1 MGKTEVPPS
10 FGNSMTGSG
19 VDWGIET
26 EEEKRR
32 RLLREIEAAKAS
44 IAPPA
49 PPPPVVDTDQ
59 GYGPYSTPNN
69 LVSDPG
75 PNYGPAPADPN
86 RAYYYPSLATP
97 DAFRERDTQWQA
109 ANPTPQQKDFLGVA
123 GATRSALG
131 LVGLDGILDWNSNKG
146 TAGPSTESL
155 LPGGENAVP
164 PSAFID
170 PTYGAPPT
178 QQGNAIAANR
188 ISREANPQLYQPLP
202 ADPKSRESQIS
213 AQMADQGSIM
223 ERTDDPRIVADPYL
237 SQRLINRQTGMLAG
251 NIGGAAQAAGIVG
264 QSVVKSVA
272 NVIGTDPSTPF
283 FRALEQSGADINA
296 INKGM
301 SSLSDQSRDIN
312 ANPDYKPQDTLS
324 AWLESNGIGANIQN
338 KDVAGSWIGQ
348 FLQAADKQTSKYM
361 LLNETGATLGNML
374 VLAALTGG
382 LGEIPALARIGN
394 LAMKPVGVFGKIATG
409 FLEKYGLTTTARILG
424 IVGAT
429 TEKFVINNLV
439 SKMSE
444 ALMEAVQTINDTKE
458 KTGDN
463 DKAAAAGWQT
473 FSQGVAGTLAL
484 DAGDA
489 LVTEYVIPG
498 LLGRALNMAPPAVRN
513 SFLSA
518 KANKMLEAAG
528 NFAVAYVKEGWEEG
542 IQQAFQSTPG
552 ASFLANMYRGIINP
566 ENDSEIA
573 TAQRAGRGLTMLLG
587 IGSMARGAA
596 ADVQST
602 ISGFQAVKSE
612 DRRLFFGAYTDAG
625 VSFINA
631 KAESEIKALGPTAT
645 PQQIDEVRGAQ
656 KELIRELLDVSK
668 AVQGTFNIGGQD
680 VTGYSNDPSLSNKT
694 GVMGTLQFAHEVE
707 LLQNHAKVLE
717 AMGPIVTQDA
727 QGNPSYQL
735 FSQTLEEKV
744 ATNAQQR
751 VAGNTTEVSGLYG
764 EAQTASAPNGNVVGA
779 SGNVSKI
786 LLERI
791 ANRAYTNDALAIV
804 NDSMRVID
812 EQFKRAEAFRE
823 GAPIPRPAQHV
834 LDLYDKLVEAKI
846 ARGEGSMG
854 IQGFG
859 GASIAVDNQLGWQTG
874 NLTGINLFRIVA
886 QYTPDV
892 VSELYSQ
899 AQTTLTIEEY
909 KTKLISDELVQ
920 TMVHEAGHLLGFED
934 EGSKYDDVILAFMK
948 ANNIENFVK
957 FNEVSAYVQSL
968 QANQEFL
975 EDMGAVASAE
985 GNATR
990 SRLTNYGVRQSQ
1002 GASGTSATGG
1012 MAQGTG
1018 EGFYTARGN
1027 ARIDT
1032 SGIRARSAS
1041 SGQPLSGRSS
1051 STGMERAADG
1061 SGGDGNQQSA
1071 TTAGSSTATGTTS
1084 TSGTGGNLSDDE
1096 SRAVANIRSAGRS
1109 NAATGPESQQGAG
1122 TAAGGGNVSQ
1132 RENANGG
1139 GSTDANDVGGDSTSS
1154 LLSVGGNVPD
1164 ADLGGSARDTES
1176 ALLARYER
1184 SANASVVRAV
1194 AQQIRAR
1201 GGSNK
1206 RGGPATPAVTSLAPL
1221 GTDAAVGTGPSGR
1234 VGPLLAD
1241 STQYARAARFMPKD
1255 SSSSVPQLQNTWAAD
1270 AQGNPA
1276 GSLDYFK
1283 SGTPVKGTKSFI
1295 ATDSALFADNAA
1307 LQSSTAVGQLGT
1319 KSNQLGQQLVDTI
1332 ARAPW
1337 TPKWLNAM
1345 SNAANSL
1352 RDMYQY
1358 QGWMPKNATGASA
1371 AWAPDPSTQQGKDL
1385 IALQKFRLQE
1395 AFNDVFNYDNT
1406 QGGPSSLRPQA
1417 AKHRFF
1423 VLYERASRLEA
1434 DYQSQGQAVPDLVTD
1449 IIDRFQ
1455 DIQGTIQATIS
1466 NWDMNWTPALWHD
1479 SMREMDAVG
1488 FAGLLGKDPMGLNS
1502 RYPHDNIIP
1511 YMMLSTGAQGAEFPS
1526 AMFSDALLGKLS
1538 AGGIITPQV
1547 ANRSDTN
1554 TGFLGIHPF
1563 NYYLAARMIS
1573 DPRKAITDM
1582 VNARP
1587 NSLHIETDLISD
1599 ANAPEIWAH
1608 AMIGLL
1614 THELLHPVGFAHG
1627 TDSTAGDAERLY
1639 NRIVLKMT
1647 VASFRQAQ
1655 PIVRSLAALYRE
1667 MSNDPSFIKTLSAYT
1682 NTFAEASKEFSIS
1695 KTGVRYTN
1703 MYGVQ
1708 VVGAGENLEILKIL
1722 WHASAGQIA
1731 REIPYK
1737 ALHEVGR
1744 NSSMGS
1750 LGSAG
1755 LPQGLLTQADFNT
1768 PMYRTRPRTATL
1780 TIPTQVSKP
1789 VVVPASHATLVS
1801 GLSAMRARSNY
1812 SLVPAGGRRDKPI
1825 TLTSDDLWGMDLAMR
1840 DIFGAPTKQTIG
1852 SMALD
1857 RVNGSAVP
1865 TTGYPPNTI
1874 RRAVQDAI
1882 NAAEKAGRLPVAT
1895 DFMGIPGAPDPES
1908 FTSAAGLASDHG
1920 TMHPNIYQHLVELA
1934 TYGQDAKTWYLDY
1947 AQFWTDWLAGTHNR
1961 ASSYSPAQRT
1971 AMFIELLAFMGRAG
1985 QQTEPVENVRITSQI
2000 MEMRGNLEMREG
2012 KKPGTTAF
2020 DDLVESWRLAQEES
2034 DTFNSAAEAI
2044 YADLKGNSDL
2054 IADLKK
2060 LGIGLKDKNT
2070 GLELQSSIRG
2080 LIYKRAEQIPNF
2092 RLTGKK
2098 GKEKVPYVHT
2108 WHDTDWKYWFDN
2120 IQASDYTAM
2129 AGGNARIEKL
2139 IQDVQNIEANGT
2151 AVTAS
2156 LFSSYSNDLKSGKGA
2171 TVGQAATEQMKSMLN
2186 FWLYSTDE
2194 ISANMKLAN
2203 YAAAFRDSI
2212 ENIITIFSVPD
2223 VWIFRSIGIP
2233 NPNGQGTAS
2242 DTAVSEFVSALFAD
2256 IASRMRVHPLQL
2268 QAMVWTGFRRRLVE
2282 GRELLQPSKDRKSF
2296 KSNNAI
2302 AIKQADGSEYIVD
2315 GVSMSDTQSAGDLD
2329 KVMRDPEVLEVMRAL
2344 ANQQFKNPEHVPV
2357 KAQLAPVVLP
2367 RMAAQREFANQQ
2379 RMELTFPGT
2388 TDKKTGELRTPI
2400 SERNTRDSGNY
2411 SVEVQSPR
2419 IFIPISSEEE
2429 WNKLDINEFMQTPLL
2444 KQESNAYVAGKKPG
2458 ALTDEQRATAMD
2470 TGREGFGET
2479 INGAQPVRG
2488 MGGAGKT
2495 WMPHVIIRGDDF
2507 IEVLVPGV
2515 SYAHA
2520 QVIGS
2525 VLAHKIG
2532 SDKQAIVL
2540 NPTVRNG
2547 AEPNALVISAP
2558 TKTTPIKWGDM
2569 IDRFADVGAQK
2580 VVISGGERI
2589 IMVPRIGQSLSELA
2603 TQMIDEVGVNPSLLT
2618 VTRADMAIANANPDL
2633 SLDISENQDSLP
2645 QLVMDSFGSKQGAPV
2660 IPKWQEMSVADRKAI
2675 AEAENKMM
2683 AELYAKDPNA
2693 KTDLDRL
2700 RAPKIARLEQEKA
2713 KVAAQKAAND
2723 AAKELKKIE
2732 AAARKAAKEAGPKVE
2747 GLPKARATKT
2757 RARSAISDAV
2767 QKQSQSDWAST
2778 KDGQWVRDYG
2788 YGFWGRV
2795 IRRVNADSLPAD
2807 SDHLF
2812 RMAAGTR
2819 PTIMNASGHFSN
2831 NTYASSEDAIAA
2843 ADRVI
2848 RSFIET
2854 EARMRQRTGLT
2865 DPDEAQAHIDSE
2877 VAREQQSGD
2886 YQPPVDADTWVSV
2899 ADEMD
2904 QWGWNRRDR
2913 FPPSIDRMDVRSR
2926 ARSGMQRN
2934 TEGTT
2939 RQGTYITDPNTGK
2952 EILDESQTISM
2963 SMPASIGSVIGAHTG
2978 LRVSYDPST
2987 RPEWQKD
2994 VAASQRDFLINA
3006 LDAVANANGT
3016 LSIPTITQ
3024 IAGPHEIVTN
3034 RVGTWEGQPEFNI
3047 RVLFPTNADPALIK
3061 VAAAFLGR
3069 VAHQDAQGLFRPNSV
3084 INATDFTNRV
3094 GSNSDN
3100 TSYNVVGVE
3109 IPASIVG
3116 NESDRAIQAVKQLA
3130 GAAGVGVDLDASGRN
3145 IYVVNYDPPT
3155 DADGNTD
3162 VAQLAAWAANTAIDI
3177 ADAFKADGVT
3187 TNDVFV
3193 GSADTNL
3200 VPSNWSEDDPYE
3212 TYGTIIRDYE
3222 AGGVATAQ
3230 GPDSAGQ
3237 GAGGTGAINS
3247 QGVAKLPVADY
3258 EQRAIEWNLDKGQI
3272 EIAGDGTRA
3281 EQIARV
3287 QQKAE
3292 EILGPNAQRPRAR
3305 SAGPITSASRRK
3317 ATQSAAT
3324 GPIAPKY
3331 IFDPATGKM
3340 KVARTA
3346 RAETRQLLDNSI
3358 YASNVFGKTAIREA
3372 YQNARDAI
3380 RDAIVMGPDTGNLT
3394 APKDYVFDSII
3405 VSPDQVE
3412 ETSDYHKTGF
3422 TVYHDNGKGMSM
3434 DDVATAFVVIGASAK
3449 FSKNASGGF
3458 GIGAG
3463 AILSTARYFEMIS
3476 TFIPESGPNKGI
3488 PQRVRFAGTAED
3500 WMSDDGV
3507 DIESLPTYTN
3517 SKQTFT
3523 KKRMM
3528 VATGVSGETDMDDVD
3543 VPSGWE
3549 IDDPSL
3555 PQMYIPHPDPIVEI
3569 AIQRMVTE
3577 RILKH
3582 RKAITTVMMGSH
3594 YGLDVPGI
3602 SPSWVHQARSPQDV
3616 ESMQNMPLGYWA
3628 SEAFHDADHD
3638 VRVEAALANGNTP
3651 PDQDELSYVI
3661 PNTEEDSLWADHKPA
3676 RQMELM
3682 SPIWGGK
3689 TRLEEMKDPA
3699 LVDLRGGTSVIV
3711 ERPADFYDVVGYI
3724 PGLEFVNVR
3733 DDRWE
3738 DDGSTFG
3745 KPVPTNG
3752 LMVPLLWIA
3761 YQELKANPDAL
3772 VKYIG
3777 DRASTGSRAAS
3788 NPSKTGTTLT
3798 VWPKSYSK
3806 DKYRASPLE
3815 RAAYSWGDTDLT
3827 LSNGFHATARRI
3839 LETFRPTIAL
3849 SGQSQHNGQPE
3860 LVNESQTNLFLLP
3873 SQLEEIEGL
3882 TTDYYD
3888 FSVGPNI
3895 NNEFSWSLLDN
3906 PDEFLLENKP
3916 PTVRNSLTG
3925 RDVMLPALATDIVS
3939 GLARFPSSSLS
3950 RQPGQIATLNNKR
3963 RLQSRVYADQ
3973 FVAESLIGDI
3983 ATPTAFIG
3991 RGMNSGPRAMSGRS
4005 LPGPAPVAEARLT
4018 ASQELAVESKVIVL
4032 SNGAFQ
4038 FEFRQQG
4045 LQGEAL
4051 PKYLVLDIKTRPN
4064 TQAKDANYPF
4074 VASRDAFK
4082 DHTTKWWNEFVLKE
4096 LLDKLAAIDTLATL
4110 KIFDDAPKIGSTEYK
4125 ILDAGG
4131 ILDAAMVQE
4140 LQTSQPFENITVV
4153 AGDAYDHLVRDI
4165 VSRNPN
4171 APSELTNAVFFG
4183 ITFGNHIGVNY
4194 NVSSVANINNPAIAA
4209 MRFNPQSVVG
4219 RGNSILFN
4227 PFVALF
4233 EEARKGYTDSRPA
4246 TDKINGAFYDINQ
4259 ARMNDGA
4266 FARRG
4271 HAGDVEASLDTLKQ
4285 RYWQTYDLLEAFA
4298 VAMYQ
4303 VPIHEI
4309 THQIAKHH
4317 NAEFAGR
4324 QLHVQGML
4332 SRNWSSVPLDR
4343 ILPALFEGDNAD
4355 TMLWLLDYAARHE
4368 QMLTE
4373 RQDTSK
4379 IQKFTGNLE
4388 ASSGNQYEGADTR
4401 RGSGKDLQ
4409 AGLGGYESGTG
4420 IDSGRGAVE
4429 RRGPQGIDE
4438 LREPGAGGS
4447 SVRES
4452 QGGSSGAGIGGTPS
4466 VSSGPNIRAR
4476 SASTFLGPFSNP
4488 QLGPLPARPSEFRFS
4503 PVGERA
4509 YQNFE
4514 VGTNAGADYRA
4525 RRFGVDPANGEI
4537 PPAWVATTDLFR
4549 NASMGN
4555 ALVRGEVASRA
4566 GNKLGAYWY
4575 NNLLSGPAGAMT
4587 DVISNAMSIPMLMAR
4602 TTVASGVETALRV
4615 PNAQRTATPEMVLG
4629 MGSAMVSGG
4638 YHGIKDFIHAFA
4650 NGIEPIRGEQPRGM
4664 VNGKLG
4670 MVFEPISRVRVAAD
4684 AMVFHMAEE
4693 MAVHGLAYREAAKEG
4708 HRLGTPAFAAR
4719 VSQIVSDVAKELAN
4733 GTPGTTPSSNLTPV
4747 GQFTAGMA
4755 GEATR
4760 MAKEAVFQE
4769 KAPHLIGGLSEAR
4782 GIDAGVLNALVPF
4795 YRTIATIAYR
4805 GVDMTP
4811 GVGALMLATDLMRGG
4826 VFGSGPYAD
4835 TGSGQGLM
4843 TRSPSDR
4850 TYLPATQRIGNQI
4863 LGLGIATMG
4872 SMLVLMGKMTDAG
4885 PDDEKE
4891 RKAMMDDGWRPFC
4904 WVTTDANGKKHYTSF
4919 ITILGPAAFPLV
4931 FGATWAGNS
4940 QRKQETPDYN
4950 SLGAFTM
4957 AMRDFVFTQSGLK
4970 AYDDALNALGG
4981 DKRVKGVELA
4991 IAKFTSGLVPSVGLL
5006 RAINSATDPVLRTPS
5021 GMLFKW
5027 FEEGSS
5033 FNELSSFMAETA
5045 MAGIPG
5051 LSQYVPE
5058 KRNDIG
5064 DIQARPQ
5071 GQSGYRAFLP
5081 LQGTEDKT
5089 DSYYRYYD
5097 STSNLQDAKTSKA
5110 ITAWEDY
5117 LAGKGPEPKQNIVE
5131 MAIVGKALKSRIF
5144 TLYKQE
5150 EDRRKS
5156 DIEMGYKARIPQAFG
5171 S

>member
-1 MGKTEVPPS
+1 MGNTAVPPS

-26 EEEKRR
+26 EEEKRL

-44 IAPPA
+44 IDSSPAVPVAPT
-49 PPPPVVDTDQ
+49 PPVVDTDQ

-69 LVSDPG
+69 LVSDSSG
-75 PNYGPAPADPN
+75 PNYGPPPADPN
-86 RAYYYPSLATP
+86 RAYYYPSLASP
-97 DAFRERDTQWQA
+97 EAFKERDAQWQA
-109 ANPTPQQKDFLGVA
+109 ANPTPPAPSSTPPDFSWVPEPVRNVA
-123 GATRSALG
+123 SW
-131 LVGLDGILDWNSNKG
+131 VGQHYMPEVDNSIK
-146 TAGPSTESL
+146 A
-155 LPGGENAVP
+155 
-164 PSAFID
+164 
-170 PTYGAPPT
+170 
-178 QQGNAIAANR
+178 
-188 ISREANPQLYQPLP
+188 RELSKQANPQLWQPDPGDP
-202 ADPKSRESQIS
+202 AAADKLRQDRIADVASIQETGGPGMQPTGNIGGLGS
-213 AQMADQGSIM
+213 A
-223 ERTDDPRIVADPYL
+223 
-237 SQRLINRQTGMLAG
+237 RLENRLTGMLAG
-251 NIGGAAQAAGIVG
+251 NVGGVLESAGILG
-264 QSVVKSVA
+264 QSATKSVA
-272 NVIGTDPSTPF
+272 DVLGTDPSTPF
-283 FRALEQSGADINA
+283 FTGLENA
-296 INKGM
+296 ARPFNNVSKGM
-301 SSLSDQSRDIN
+301 SSLSDQSRDVN
-312 ANPDYKPQDTLS
+312 ANPDYKPQDTVS
-324 AWLESNGIGANIQN
+324 GWLESKGIGTNIQN
-338 KDVAGSWIGQ
+338 KDVAGSLIDQ
-348 FLQAADKQTSKYM
+348 FLQAADRQTSLYQ
-361 LLNETGATLGNML
+361 LQNETGATLGNML
-374 VLAALTGG
+374 VLAALTAG
-382 LGEIPALARIGN
+382 LGEIPAVAQVGGFI
-394 LAMKPVGVFGKIATG
+394 MKPFGVFGKAATG
-409 FLEKYGLTTTARILG
+409 YLAKNGLTRTAQVLG

-429 TEKFVINNLV
+429 SEKFVVNNLV

-444 ALMEAVQTINDTKE
+444 ALMEAVQTINDTKA

-463 DKAAAAGWQT
+463 DKAATAGWQT

-489 LVTEYVIPG
+489 FVTEYVIPG
-498 LLGRALNMAPPAVRN
+498 LLGRALNMAPPAVRKN
-513 SFLSA
+513 FLSA

-587 IGSMARGAA
+587 IGNMARGAA

-645 PQQIDEVRGAQ
+645 PQQVDEVRGAQ
-656 KELIRELLDVSK
+656 KELIRELLEVSK

-727 QGNPSYQL
+727 QGNPSYEF
-735 FSQTLEEKV
+735 FSQRLEQTV
-744 ATNAQQR
+744 GTNAQQR

-764 EAQTASAPNGNVVGA
+764 EAQTVSAGNGDVVSA
-779 SGNVSKI
+779 SGNISNQ
-786 LLERI
+786 LLTQI
-791 ANRAYTNDALAIV
+791 ASRTYASSALAIV
-804 NDSMRVID
+804 NDAMGAID
-812 EQFKRAEAFRE
+812 QQFKRADEFRK
-823 GAPIPRPAQHV
+823 GTNPNALQPAQHV
-834 LDLYDKLVEAKI
+834 LDLYDALVASGV
-846 ARGEGSMG
+846 ARVQGNGGMG
-854 IQGFG
+854 LQPFG
-859 GASIAVDNQLGWQTG
+859 GATIAVDNQLGWQTG

-886 QYTPDV
+886 QYTPEV
-892 VSELYSQ
+892 VSELYADYTSRTP
-899 AQTTLTIEEY
+899 TTLSIEEY

-934 EGSKYDDVILAFMK
+934 EGSKYDDVILKFMK
-948 ANNIENFVK
+948 ANNIEDFVK

-968 QANQEFL
+968 QASQEFL
-975 EDMGAVASAE
+975 QDMGAVASAE
-985 GNATR
+985 GNASR

-1002 GASGTSATGG
+1002 GTSGTSATGG

-1018 EGFYTARGN
+1018 EGFYTAGSGRG
-1027 ARIDT
+1027 IDT

-1041 SGQPLSGRSS
+1041 SGQSLSGRSS

-1071 TTAGSSTATGTTS
+1071 TTAGDSTAAGTTS

-1139 GSTDANDVGGDSTSS
+1139 GSTDAIDAGGDSTSS
-1154 LLSVGGNVPD
+1154 LLNVGGNVSP
-1164 ADLGGSARDTES
+1164 ADLGGTARDTES
-1176 ALLARYER
+1176 ALLARYEQ

-1194 AQQIRAR
+1194 AQQMRAR
-1201 GGSNK
+1201 GGSNR
-1206 RGGPATPAVTSLAPL
+1206 RGGPATPAPKPL
-1221 GTDAAVGTGPSGR
+1221 TPLSTDPR
-1234 VGPLLAD
+1234 IGPLLAN
-1241 STQYARAARFMPKD
+1241 STQYARAAQFMPAGGAAG
-1255 SSSSVPQLQNTWAAD
+1255 VEQLQNTWSVD
-1270 AQGNPA
+1270 AQGNRV

-1283 SGTPVKGTKSFI
+1283 SGTLVRGTQSFI
-1295 ATDSALFADNAA
+1295 ATDSALFADDAA
-1307 LQSSTAVGQLGT
+1307 LQSSSAVGQLGT
-1319 KSNQLGQQLVDTI
+1319 RSNQLGQQFVDTI
-1332 ARAPW
+1332 ARASW

-1345 SNAANSL
+1345 SNAVTFL

-1358 QGWMPKNATGASA
+1358 QGWMPKDAPGASA

-1395 AFNDVFNYDNT
+1395 VFNDLNNYDA
-1406 QGGPSSLRPQA
+1406 QGGFRPA
-1417 AKHRFF
+1417 SAKHRFF
-1423 VLYERASRLEA
+1423 ILYERASTIA
-1434 DYQSQGQAVPDLVTD
+1434 AMAQSTGVTVPDIAQD
-1449 IIDRFQ
+1449 IIDRFE
-1455 DIQGTIQATIS
+1455 DIRDTISVAIS
-1466 NWDMNWTPALWHD
+1466 NWDRNWTPSLWHD
-1479 SMREMDAVG
+1479 SMRELDAVG
-1488 FAGLLGKDPMGLNS
+1488 FAGLLGKDPLGLNS
-1502 RYPHDNIIP
+1502 RYPHDTIIP
-1511 YMMLSTGAQGAEFPS
+1511 YMMLSTGAHGAEYPT
-1526 AMFSDALLGKLS
+1526 AMFSDSLLGKLS

-1547 ANRSDTN
+1547 ADRSDTN

-1573 DPRKAITDM
+1573 DPRQPITDM
-1582 VNARP
+1582 VKARR
-1587 NSLHIETDLISD
+1587 NSVHIDTDSISD

-1614 THELLHPVGFAHG
+1614 THELLHPVGFSHG
-1627 TDSTAGDAERLY
+1627 TDITAGDAERIY
-1639 NRIVLKMT
+1639 NRVILKMT
-1647 VASFRQAQ
+1647 VASFNQVQ
-1655 PIVRSLAALYRE
+1655 PLVRSLAALYRE
-1667 MSNDPSFIKTLSAYT
+1667 ISNDSNFIKNLGAYA
-1682 NTFAEASKEFSIS
+1682 NTFAEVSKEFSIS

-1703 MYGVQ
+1703 MYGSQVQ
-1708 VVGAGENLEILKIL
+1708 GAGENLEIMKIL
-1722 WHASAGQIA
+1722 WHASVGQIA
-1731 REIPYK
+1731 REIPFK
-1737 ALHEVGR
+1737 TPGGVGQ
-1744 NSSMGS
+1744 NQSSS
-1750 LGSAG
+1750 S
-1755 LPQGLLTQADFNT
+1755 QGLYTQADFNE
-1768 PMYRTRPRTATL
+1768 PMYRMRPRTATL
-1780 TIPTQVSKP
+1780 TIPTEVSKP
-1789 VVVPASHATLVS
+1789 LVVPASHATLAS
-1801 GLSAMRARSNY
+1801 GFAAMRARSNY
-1812 SLVPAGGRRDKPI
+1812 LPVPAGGRRDKPI

-1920 TMHPNIYQHLVELA
+1920 TMHPNIYQYLVELA

-2044 YADLKGNSDL
+2044 YADLKGNSEL

-2120 IQASDYTAM
+2120 IQANDYAAM

-2212 ENIITIFSVPD
+2212 ENIVTIFSVPD

-2344 ANQQFKNPEHVPV
+2344 ANQQFKNPAHVPV

-2367 RMAAQREFANQQ
+2367 TMSAQREFADQQ
-2379 RMELTFPGT
+2379 RMELTFPGV

-2400 SERNTRDSGNY
+2400 SERNIRDSGNY

-2419 IFIPISSEEE
+2419 IFIPISNEEE
-2429 WNKLDINEFMQTPLL
+2429 WNKLDINDFMQTPLL

-2507 IEVLVPGV
+2507 IEVLIPGV

-2532 SDKQAIVL
+2532 PDKQAIVL

-2547 AEPNALVISAP
+2547 ATPNALVISAP
-2558 TKTTPIKWGDM
+2558 SEKTPLKWGDM
-2569 IDRFADVGAQK
+2569 LERFADVGAQK

-2589 IMVPRIGQSLSELA
+2589 IISPRINQNLAELA
-2603 TQMIDEVGVNPSLLT
+2603 SQVIDEIGIDPALLT
-2618 VTRADMAIANANPDL
+2618 VTRADMTVANANPNL
-2633 SLDISENQDSLP
+2633 SLDISENQDALP
-2645 QLVMDSFGSKQGAPV
+2645 QLVMESFGSKQTAPV

-2675 AEAENKMM
+2675 AEAEKKMM
-2683 AELYAKDPNA
+2683 VELFASDSNA
-2693 KTDLDRL
+2693 QTELDRL

-2713 KVAAQKAAND
+2713 KVAAQKAASD
-2723 AAKELKKIE
+2723 AAKALKKIE
-2732 AAARKAAKEAGPKVE
+2732 AEAKRRAKEDGTVVE
-2747 GLPKARATKT
+2747 GSPKPPRART
-2757 RARSAISDAV
+2757 RARSAISDEV
-2767 QKQSQSDWAST
+2767 RKQSQSDWAST

-2788 YGFWGRV
+2788 YGFWARV
-2795 IRRVNADSLPAD
+2795 IRRVNADSLPED

-2819 PTIMNASGHFSN
+2819 PTIMNASGHFVN

-2854 EARMRQRTGLT
+2854 EARMRRHTGLT
-2865 DPDEAQAHIDSE
+2865 DPDEAQAYVDSE
-2877 VAREQQSGD
+2877 VARDKQSND

-2904 QWGWNRRDR
+2904 QLGWIRRDR

-2978 LRVSYDPST
+2978 LRASYDPST

-3100 TSYNVVGVE
+3100 TPYNVVGVE

-3162 VAQLAAWAANTAIDI
+3162 VAKLAAWAASTAIDI

-3193 GSADTNL
+3193 GNADTNL

-3222 AGGVATAQ
+3222 AGGAATAQ

-3247 QGVAKLPVADY
+3247 QGVARLPVADY

-3317 ATQSAAT
+3317 ATQAAAT

-3358 YASNVFGKTAIREA
+3358 YASNVFGKTALREA

-3380 RDAIVMGPDTGNLT
+3380 RDAIAMAQDTGNLT

-3412 ETSDYHKTGF
+3412 GTSDYHNTGF

-3528 VATGVSGETDMDDVD
+3528 VATGVSGETDMGDVD

-3569 AIQRMVTE
+3569 AIQRMVIE
-3577 RILKH
+3577 SLVKH
-3582 RKAITTVMMGSH
+3582 RKAITPLMMGSH
-3594 YGLDVPGI
+3594 YGLDIPGI

-3616 ESMQNMPLGYWA
+3616 ESMQVMPLGYWA

-3638 VRVEAALANGNTP
+3638 AKVEAALANGNTP
-3651 PDQDELSYVI
+3651 PDQDELSYVV

-3777 DRASTGSRAAS
+3777 DRALTGSRAAS

-3849 SGQSQHNGQPE
+3849 SGQSQHNGQQD

-3882 TTDYYD
+3882 TSDYYQ
-3888 FSVGPNI
+3888 STVGPNI

-3906 PDEFLLENKP
+3906 PDEFLLENSP
-3916 PTVRNSLTG
+3916 PTVRDSLTK
-3925 RDVMLPALATDIVS
+3925 RDVPLPALATDIS
-3939 GLARFPSSSLS
+3939 AGMARFPSSSLY

-3991 RGMNSGPRAMSGRS
+3991 RGMNAGPRTIGGRAI
-4005 LPGPAPVAEARLT
+4005 PGPAPVAEARLT
-4018 ASQELAVESKVIVL
+4018 ASQELALESKVIVL

-4038 FEFRQQG
+4038 FEFRQG
-4045 LQGEAL
+4045 ALQGEAL
-4051 PKYLVLDIKTRPN
+4051 PKYLVLDIKTLPN

-4082 DHTTKWWNEFVLKE
+4082 DHTRKWWNEFVLKE

-4140 LQTSQPFENITVV
+4140 LQTSQPFENITKV
-4153 AGDAYDHLVRDI
+4153 AGSAYDYLVRDI

-4194 NVSSVANINNPAIAA
+4194 NVSSVANTNNPTIAA
-4209 MRFNPQSVVG
+4209 MRLNPQSVVG
-4219 RGNSILFN
+4219 RGNSILLN

-4233 EEARKGYTDSRPA
+4233 EEARKQYTDSRPA
-4246 TDKINGAFYDINQ
+4246 TDKINAAFYDINQ
-4259 ARMNDGA
+4259 AIMNDGA

-4285 RYWQTYDLLEAFA
+4285 RYWQTYDLIEAFA
-4298 VAMYQ
+4298 VEVYQ
-4303 VPIHEI
+4303 VLIHEI

-4317 NAEFAGR
+4317 NADFAGR

-4332 SRNWSSVPLDR
+4332 SRNWSSVPIDR

-4373 RQDTSK
+4373 PQDTSK

-4438 LREPGAGGS
+4438 LREPGFGGP

-4452 QGGSSGAGIGGTPS
+4452 QGGSPGAGIGGTPS

-4476 SASTFLGPFSNP
+4476 SASTFLGPFANP

-4525 RRFGVDPANGEI
+4525 GRFGLDPANGEI

-4555 ALVRGEVASRA
+4555 ALVRGEVASRV

-4602 TTVASGVETALRV
+4602 TTLASGAETALRV

-4708 HRLGTPAFAAR
+4708 HRIGTPAFAAR

-4733 GTPGTTPSSNLTPV
+4733 GTPGVTPSSNLTPV

-4782 GIDAGVLNALVPF
+4782 GIDAGILNALVPF

-4835 TGSGQGLM
+4835 SGTGQGLM

-4931 FGATWAGNS
+4931 FGAAWSGNS

-4950 SLGAFTM
+4950 SMGAFAM

-5064 DIQARPQ
+5064 DIQTRPQ

-5081 LQGTEDKT
+5081 LQGTEEKS
-5089 DSYYRYYD
+5089 DSKYKYFK
-5097 STSNLQDAKTSKA
+5097 STSNLQDAKISSA
-5110 ITAWEDY
+5110 ITAWDAY
-5117 LAGKGPEPKQNIVE
+5117 MARKGPRPSDDVIRMALRGKEMERPSFQLDKQ
-5131 MAIVGKALKSRIF
+5131 R
-5144 TLYKQE
+5144 
-5150 EDRRKS
+5150 EDRRKANLAKEYS
-5156 DIEMGYKARIPQAFG
+5156 ARIPQAFG

>member
-1 MGKTEVPPS
+1 MGNTAVPPS
-10 FGNSMTGSG
+10 FGNSMYGSG
-19 VDWGIET
+19 VDFGIET

-44 IAPPA
+44 IAPAPVVPA
-49 PPPPVVDTDQ
+49 PTEGGISSALSPVVDIDQ
-59 GYGPYSTPNN
+59 GYGPYSTPNELVPPTPVVDIDQGYGPYSTPN
-69 LVSDPG
+69 TLVSSLPSR
-75 PNYGPAPADPN
+75 PPASPPPDFSWVPEPVRNVASWVGQHYMPEAD
-86 RAYYYPSLATP
+86 
-97 DAFRERDTQWQA
+97 
-109 ANPTPQQKDFLGVA
+109 
-123 GATRSALG
+123 
-131 LVGLDGILDWNSNKG
+131 
-146 TAGPSTESL
+146 
-155 LPGGENAVP
+155 
-164 PSAFID
+164 
-170 PTYGAPPT
+170 
-178 QQGNAIAANR
+178 NAIKARELSR
-188 ISREANPQLYQPLP
+188 IGNPQLWQPDPGDP
-202 ADPKSRESQIS
+202 AAADKLRQDRIADVARIQETGGPGMQPTGNIGGLGS
-213 AQMADQGSIM
+213 A
-223 ERTDDPRIVADPYL
+223 
-237 SQRLINRQTGMLAG
+237 RLQNRLTGMLAG
-251 NIGGAAQAAGIVG
+251 NVGAVLESAGILG
-264 QSVVKSVA
+264 QSATKSVA
-272 NVIGTDPSTPF
+272 GVLGTDPSTPF
-283 FRALEQSGADINA
+283 FTALENA
-296 INKGM
+296 GRPFNNVSKGM
-301 SSLSDQSRDIN
+301 SGLSDQSRDIN

-324 AWLESNGIGANIQN
+324 AWFESNGIGTNLQN
-338 KDVAGSWIGQ
+338 KDVAGSLVGE
-348 FLQAADKQTSKYM
+348 FLQAADKQTSSYM
-361 LLNETGATLGNML
+361 LQNETGATLGNML
-374 VLAALTGG
+374 VLMALTSGIGALPGVARGG
-382 LGEIPALARIGN
+382 AFISGRLGF
-394 LAMKPVGVFGKIATG
+394 FGKAATG
-409 FLEKYGLTTTARILG
+409 YLEKNGLTTTARVLG
-424 IVGAT
+424 IAGTASQT
-429 TEKFVINNLV
+429 FVTNNIV

-444 ALMEAVQTINDTKE
+444 ALMEAVQTINDTKA

-463 DKAAAAGWQT
+463 NKAAAAGWQT
-473 FSQGVAGTLAL
+473 FSQGVTATLTL
-484 DAGDA
+484 DAGDS
-489 LVTEYVIPG
+489 LVTDFIIPG
-498 LLGRALNMAPPAVRN
+498 LLGRAVLMAPKPVRDN
-513 SFLSA
+513 FLAA
-518 KANKMLEAAG
+518 KASKMLEAAG

-542 IQQAFQSTPG
+542 IQQAFQSTPEG
-552 ASFLANMYRGIINP
+552 GLLANTYRGIINP

-596 ADVQST
+596 TDVQST

-612 DRRLFFGAYTDAG
+612 DRRLFFGAYADAG
-625 VSFINA
+625 VFFINA
-631 KAESEIKALGPTAT
+631 KAKSEIEALGPTAT
-645 PQQIDEVRGAQ
+645 PQQVAEIEGVQ

-668 AVQGTFNIGGQD
+668 AVQGTFNVGGED
-680 VTGYSNDPSLSNKT
+680 VTLYSNDQSLSNKT
-694 GVMGTLQFAHEVE
+694 GVMGTLQFAYEVE
-707 LLQNHAKVLE
+707 QLQNHAKVLE
-717 AMGPIVTQDA
+717 AMGPIVTRDA
-727 QGNPSYQL
+727 QGNPSYGL

-764 EAQTASAPNGNVVGA
+764 DAQTVSAGNGDVISA
-779 SGNVSKI
+779 SGNISNQ
-786 LLERI
+786 LLTQI
-791 ANRAYTNDALAIV
+791 ARRAYTSRALAIV
-804 NDSMRVID
+804 NDAMGAID
-812 EQFKRAEAFRE
+812 QQFKRADEFRK
-823 GAPIPRPAQHV
+823 GTDPNALQPAQHV
-834 LDLYDKLVEAKI
+834 LDLYDALVASGVT
-846 ARGEGSMG
+846 RNTGNGGMG
-854 IQGFG
+854 LQPFG
-859 GASIAVDNQLGWQTG
+859 GAAIAVDNQLGWQTG
-874 NLTGINLFRIVA
+874 SLTGINLFRVVSR
-886 QYTPDV
+886 YPSDV

-909 KTKLISDELVQ
+909 RIKLISDDLVQ
-920 TMVHEAGHLLGFED
+920 TMVHEAGHLLGFD
-934 EGSKYDDVILAFMK
+934 DDNGKYDEVILAFMQ

-957 FNEVSAYVQSL
+957 FDEVSAYVQSL
-968 QANQEFL
+968 QTGLTGQEFL
-975 EDMGAVASAE
+975 QDMGAVASAE
-985 GNATR
+985 GNASR

-1018 EGFYTARGN
+1018 EGFYTAGSGRG
-1027 ARIDT
+1027 IDT

-1041 SGQPLSGRSS
+1041 PGQSLSGRSS

-1096 SRAVANIRSAGRS
+1096 SRANIRSAGRP

-1139 GSTDANDVGGDSTSS
+1139 GSTDAIDAGGDSTSS

-1164 ADLGGSARDTES
+1164 ADVGGSARDAES
-1176 ALLARYER
+1176 ALLSRYER

-1206 RGGPATPAVTSLAPL
+1206 KGGPATPASTSYAPL

-1241 STQYARAARFMPKD
+1241 SRQYAQAAKFMPKG
-1255 SSSSVPQLQNTWAAD
+1255 SGASVQQLQNTWSAD
-1270 AQGNPA
+1270 AQGNPV

-1332 ARAPW
+1332 AKAPW

-1395 AFNDVFNYDNT
+1395 VFNDVFNYADDPA
-1406 QGGPSSLRPQA
+1406 GPSPFRPA
-1417 AKHRFF
+1417 SAKHRFF
-1423 VLYERASRLEA
+1423 ILYERASQIEA
-1434 DYQSQGQAVPDLVTD
+1434 MSQASGVATPDIAQD
-1449 IIDRFQ
+1449 ILDRFQ
-1455 DIQGTIQATIS
+1455 DIQGTIAATIS
-1466 NWDMNWTPALWHD
+1466 NWDMNWTPDLWHD

-1488 FAGLLGKDPMGLNS
+1488 FAGLLGKDPLGLNS
-1502 RYPHDNIIP
+1502 RYPHDTIIP
-1511 YMMLSTGAQGAEFPS
+1511 YMMLSTGAHGAEFPS

-1563 NYYLAARMIS
+1563 NYYLAARMLS

-1587 NSLHIETDLISD
+1587 NSVHIDTDSISD

-1627 TDSTAGDAERLY
+1627 TDSTAKDAERLY
-1639 NRIVLKMT
+1639 NRVVLKMT
-1647 VASFRQAQ
+1647 VASFFQAQ

-1667 MSNDPSFIKTLSAYT
+1667 MSSDPSFIKTLGEYT

-1695 KTGVRYTN
+1695 KTGVRYVN
-1703 MYGVQ
+1703 MYGDQ
-1708 VVGAGENLEILKIL
+1708 VVGAGQNLEILKIL
-1722 WHASAGQIA
+1722 WHASVGQIA
-1731 REIPYK
+1731 KEIPYK
-1737 ALHEVGR
+1737 TPGSVGR
-1744 NSSMGS
+1744 PHSMAS
-1750 LGSAG
+1750 LGSSG
-1755 LPQGLLTQADFNT
+1755 LPRGLYTQADFNE
-1768 PMYRTRPRTATL
+1768 PVYRMRPRTATL

-1789 VVVPASHATLVS
+1789 VVVPASHATLAS

-1812 SLVPAGGRRDKPI
+1812 LPIPAGGRRDKPI

-1920 TMHPNIYQHLVELA
+1920 TMHPNIYQYLVELA

-1947 AQFWTDWLAGTHNR
+1947 AQFWTDWLGGSHNK

-2020 DDLVESWRLAQEES
+2020 DDLVESWRLAQEKS

-2044 YADLKGNSDL
+2044 YADLKGNSEL
-2054 IADLKK
+2054 IAALKK

-2139 IQDVQNIEANGT
+2139 IQDVQNIEADGT

-2156 LFSSYSNDLKSGKGA
+2156 LFYAYSNDLKSGKGA
-2171 TVGQAATEQMKSMLN
+2171 TVGQASTEQMKSMLN

-2256 IASRMRVHPLQL
+2256 IASRMRVHPLQF

-2296 KSNNAI
+2296 KSNDAI

-2329 KVMRDPEVLEVMRAL
+2329 KVMRDPEVLETMRAL

-2367 RMAAQREFANQQ
+2367 RMAAQREFAKLNKDGTPVFQ
-2379 RMELTFPGT
+2379 RMELTFPGV

-2429 WNKLDINEFMQTPLL
+2429 WNKLDINEFLQTELL

-2470 TGREGFGET
+2470 TGREGFGEA

-2645 QLVMDSFGSKQGAPV
+2645 QLVMDSFGSKQAAPV
-2660 IPKWQEMSVADRKAI
+2660 MPKWQEMSVADRKAI

-2683 AELYAKDPNA
+2683 AELYASDRNA
-2693 KTDLDRL
+2693 QTELDRL

-2713 KVAAQKAAND
+2713 KAAAKKAASD
-2723 AAKELKKIE
+2723 AAKALKKIE
-2732 AAARKAAKEAGPKVE
+2732 AEAKRIAKESGTVVE
-2747 GLPKARATKT
+2747 GTPTPPRVLARG
-2757 RARSAISDAV
+2757 RSAISDAV

-2778 KDGQWVRDYG
+2778 RDGQWVRDYG
-2788 YGFWGRV
+2788 YGFWARV
-2795 IRRVNADSLPAD
+2795 IRRINADSLPED

-2848 RSFIET
+2848 RSFIQT
-2854 EARMRQRTGLT
+2854 EASMRQRTGLT

-2987 RPEWQKD
+2987 RPNWQKN
-2994 VAASQRDFLINA
+2994 VAASQEDFLINA
-3006 LDAVANANGT
+3006 LDAVKNPNGT
-3016 LSIPTITQ
+3016 LSIATITQ
-3024 IAGPHEIVTN
+3024 IAGPHEIITN

-3084 INATDFTNRV
+3084 INATDFTKRV
-3094 GSNSDN
+3094 GSNSDE

-3162 VAQLAAWAANTAIDI
+3162 VAKLAAWAASTAIDI

-3200 VPSNWSEDDPYE
+3200 VPSNWSKDDPYE

-3222 AGGVATAQ
+3222 AGGAATAQ

-3247 QGVAKLPVADY
+3247 QGVERLPVADY

-3272 EIAGDGTRA
+3272 EIAGDGTRS

-3292 EILGPNAQRPRAR
+3292 EILGPNATRAR
-3305 SAGPITSASRRK
+3305 SAGITSASRQK
-3317 ATQSAAT
+3317 ATQAAAT
-3324 GPIAPKY
+3324 GPLAPKY
-3331 IFDPATGKM
+3331 IFDPATGRM

-3380 RDAIVMGPDTGNLT
+3380 RDAIIMGPDTGNLT

-3412 ETSDYHKTGF
+3412 GTSDYHNTGF

-3517 SKQTFT
+3517 SRQTFT
-3523 KKRMM
+3523 NKRMM
-3528 VATGVSGETDMDDVD
+3528 VATGVSGETDMSDVD

-3577 RILKH
+3577 SLVKH
-3582 RKAITTVMMGSH
+3582 RKAITPLMMGSH
-3594 YGLDVPGI
+3594 YGLDIPGI

-3638 VRVEAALANGNTP
+3638 TRVEAALANGNTP
-3651 PDQDELSYVI
+3651 PDQDELSYVV

-3689 TRLEEMKDPA
+3689 TRLEEMKDPV
-3699 LVDLRGGTSVIV
+3699 LVEARGGTSVIV

-3724 PGLEFVNVR
+3724 PGLEFVNVK

-3738 DDGSTFG
+3738 DDGSKFG

-3772 VKYIG
+3772 AKYIG

-3827 LSNGFHATARRI
+3827 LPNGFHATARRI
-3839 LETFRPTIAL
+3839 VETFSPTISL
-3849 SGQSQHNGQPE
+3849 SGQSQNNGQPE

-3882 TTDYYD
+3882 VTDYYLD
-3888 FSVGPNI
+3888 QDIVGANI

-3916 PTVRNSLTG
+3916 PTVQHPLTR
-3925 RDVMLPALATDIVS
+3925 RDVMLPALANDIVS
-3939 GLARFPSSSLS
+3939 GLARFPSSSLY

-3991 RGMNSGPRAMSGRS
+3991 RGMNAGPRAMSGRT
-4005 LPGPAPVAEARLT
+4005 LPGPEPVAEARLT
-4018 ASQELAVESKVIVL
+4018 ASQELAAKSKVIVL

-4038 FEFRQQG
+4038 FEFPQHG

-4051 PKYLVLDIKTRPN
+4051 PKYLVLDIKTLPN
-4064 TQAKDANYPF
+4064 TKAKDANYPF

-4082 DHTTKWWNEFVLKE
+4082 DHARKWWNEFVAKE

-4140 LQTSQPFENITVV
+4140 LQASQPFENITKVV
-4153 AGDAYDHLVRDI
+4153 GSAYDYLIRDI

-4194 NVSSVANINNPAIAA
+4194 NVSSVANTNSPAIAA
-4209 MRFNPQSVVG
+4209 MRLNPQSVVG
-4219 RGNSILFN
+4219 RGNSILLN

-4233 EEARKGYTDSRPA
+4233 EEAGKGYTDSRQA

-4259 ARMNDGA
+4259 AIINDGA

-4298 VAMYQ
+4298 VGIYQ
-4303 VPIHEI
+4303 VEIHEV

-4317 NAEFAGR
+4317 NADFAGR

-4332 SRNWSSVPLDR
+4332 SRNWSSVPIDR

-4368 QMLTE
+4368 QMLTD

-4409 AGLGGYESGTG
+4409 AGLVGYESGTG

-4429 RRGPQGIDE
+4429 RGGPQGIDE
-4438 LREPGAGGS
+4438 LREPGVGGS
-4447 SVRES
+4447 SVREG
-4452 QGGSSGAGIGGTPS
+4452 QGGSSGAGIGSAPS
-4466 VSSGPNIRAR
+4466 ISSGPNIRAR

-4488 QLGPLPARPSEFRFS
+4488 RLGPLPARPSEFRFS
-4503 PVGERA
+4503 HVGERA

-4514 VGTNAGADYRA
+4514 VGTNAGADYKA
-4525 RRFGVDPANGEI
+4525 RRFGVDPDNGEI

-4587 DVISNAMSIPMLMAR
+4587 DVISNTMSIPMLMAR
-4602 TTVASGVETALRV
+4602 TTVASGVETAFRV

-4664 VNGKLG
+4664 VDGKLG
-4670 MVFEPISRVRVAAD
+4670 MLFEPISRVRVAAD

-4708 HRLGTPAFAAR
+4708 HRIGTPAFAAR

-4733 GTPGTTPSSNLTPV
+4733 GTPGANPSSNLTPV
-4747 GQFTAGMA
+4747 GQFTEGMA

-4931 FGATWAGNS
+4931 FGATWAGNG
-4940 QRKQETPDYN
+4940 QRKKENPDYH
-4950 SLGAFTM
+4950 SLGAFAM

-4981 DKRVKGVELA
+4981 DKRVKGVQLA

-5006 RAINSATDPVLRTPS
+5006 RAINSSTDPVLRTPS

-5027 FEEGSS
+5027 FEEESS

-5097 STSNLQDAKTSKA
+5097 STSNLQDAKISKA
-5110 ITAWEDY
+5110 ITAWDDY
-5117 LAGKGPEPKQNIVE
+5117 LAGKGPEPSQDIVK
-5131 MAIVGKALKSRIF
+5131 MAIVGKSMKSRIF
-5144 TLYKQE
+5144 TLYQQQ

-5156 DIEMGYKARIPQAFG
+5156 DIEMGYKSRIPQAFG